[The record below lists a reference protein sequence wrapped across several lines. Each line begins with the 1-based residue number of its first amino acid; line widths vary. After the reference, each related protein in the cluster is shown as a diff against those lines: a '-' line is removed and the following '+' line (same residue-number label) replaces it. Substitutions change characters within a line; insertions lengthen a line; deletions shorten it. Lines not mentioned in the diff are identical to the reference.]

1 MTFLS
6 AILALSDGQV
16 NGKGDDSRRL
26 LKMEYIQLSAILDIS
41 VKKRG
46 ITGQLF
52 WAIKPKSCGLKKLG
66 GLHEMVCYML
76 WTSESLTT
84 SDSTFVQ

>member
-41 VKKRG
+41 VKKGG

-52 WAIKPKSCGLKKLG
+52 RAIKPPKDA
-66 GLHEMVCYML
+66 V
-76 WTSESLTT
+76 
-84 SDSTFVQ
+84 

>member
-1 MTFLS
+1 MAFVLISFHELRLGLSFLPLWGAELDGHFMTFLS

-41 VKKRG
+41 VKKGG

-52 WAIKPKSCGLKKLG
+52 RAIKPPKDA
-66 GLHEMVCYML
+66 V
-76 WTSESLTT
+76 
-84 SDSTFVQ
+84 